1 MNITAF
7 RPMEFLPSNIK
18 NAIKILTLDPNN
30 PPNIVGSFRF
40 QVHEH
45 PSDIDLLEVVK
56 KHFTS
61 IKKAKQSFVK
71 SIQNIVSKVRDA
83 KGIYLGDFKAGVDE
97 RFNVNIGEFKV
108 NEKGK
113 LVLMNYNPETIRN
126 EINAIS
132 ILPDDEKTIWLH
144 LVVEKP
150 TYIQHKK
157 LSNAIRKR
165 LVLRWKIREIMQGYK
180 KLPHKKRIL
189 LGDAIFQ
196 KEMIKIDIYIFIGN
210 RFVEMTN
217 IFLLQPFINGVD
229 LKLVDP
235 WSFEDFENKL
245 LTDIEVFKNPELHKH
260 MKVVKRMWNLAFHKQ
275 NHMLSQKL
283 YPLFNSPVSK
293 MSQIV
298 SDIETMVLMCD
309 KLSNPPTKY
318 MIRSLND
325 ALLRIGTIPNEL
337 LPYRSAKNI
346 YEKINKLTY
355 KSNVQVMQ
363 STLEN
368 IYKIL
373 NTIVDK
379 NAKSFLLSINHI

>member
-7 RPMEFLPSNIK
+7 RPMEFLPSNLK
-18 NAIKILTLDPNN
+18 NAIKMLTFDSNS

-40 QVHEH
+40 KVHEH
-45 PSDIDLLEVVK
+45 PSDIDLLEIVK
-56 KHFTS
+56 KDFTS

-71 SIQNIVSKVRDA
+71 SIQNIVSKVRDT
-83 KGIYLGDFKAGVDE
+83 KGIYLGDFKAGIDE

-108 NEKGK
+108 NENGK
-113 LVLMNYNPETIRN
+113 LVLMNYNQERIRN

-132 ILPDDEKTIWLH
+132 SILSDDEKNTWIQLA
-144 LVVEKP
+144 VERP
-150 TYIQHKK
+150 TYTQHKK
-157 LSNAIRKR
+157 LFSAIRKR
-165 LVLRWKIREIMQGYK
+165 LVLRWKIREILQGYK

-189 LGDAIFQ
+189 LGDALFQ

-217 IFLLQPFINGVD
+217 IFLLQPIINGVD

-235 WSFEDFENKL
+235 WNYKEFENKI

-260 MKVVKRMWNLAFHKQ
+260 MKVVKRMWNLAYHRK
-275 NHMLSQKL
+275 NNDLSQKL

-298 SDIETMVLMCD
+298 SDIETMILMCE
-309 KLSNPPTKY
+309 KLANPPTKY

-325 ALLRIGTIPNEL
+325 ALLRIGTIPIEL
-337 LPYRSAKNI
+337 LPYKSTKII
-346 YEKINKLTY
+346 YDKINNLNY
-355 KSNVQVMQ
+355 KSNIQIMQ
-363 STLEN
+363 NTLED
-368 IYKIL
+368 IYKTL
-373 NTIVDK
+373 NTIVDR
-379 NAKSFLLSINHI
+379 NAKDFLQTIS